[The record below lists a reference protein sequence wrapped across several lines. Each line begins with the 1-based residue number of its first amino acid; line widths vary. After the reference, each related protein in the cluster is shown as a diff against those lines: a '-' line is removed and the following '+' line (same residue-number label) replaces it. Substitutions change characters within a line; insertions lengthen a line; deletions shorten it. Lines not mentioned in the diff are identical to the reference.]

1 MADDR
6 AYPDP
11 GRIATQA
18 DFGDELTTLRLRAGL
33 RIRDVARA
41 SGVPVS
47 TTGDYFS
54 GRHLPADPQQL
65 VRILEACGETDL
77 ARIERW
83 QAALQRA
90 RRSPG
95 RRTDTPYRGL
105 ARFETRDARWF
116 FGREDVTEQLVSL
129 ATQASA
135 LPLIL
140 VGPSG
145 AGKSSV
151 LRAGLLPRL
160 RQLAGTAP
168 DIAGPVAVFEPTS
181 SPVTDLDALITEL
194 TAGRPR
200 PDAGPEGSEV
210 GRPALIVDQF
220 EAVFTR
226 CPDEAQRREFITRVC
241 ELARNALV
249 VLALRADFYDH
260 ALRYPDLASAL
271 QSRQVLLRPM
281 AAEQVRRAITEP
293 ARVARLNVEDVLA
306 DLAPQGAA
314 AAGAAGAGGAYEPG
328 ALPLLS
334 HAMLATWEHS
344 RGGTLTVAD
353 YLASGGI
360 KNALTQTA
368 ERAYGGLSP
377 DQQRL
382 ARRLFLR
389 LVHVTDDL
397 PPSRATV
404 GLDEL
409 RGWGESASG
418 PASRPNRG
426 STDPAP
432 SDAAPA

>member
-18 DFGDELTTLRLRAGL
+18 DFGDELRALRERAAL

-41 SGVPVS
+41 SGIPVS

-54 GRHLPADPQQL
+54 GRHLPAAQQL

-77 ARIERW
+77 TRIARW
-83 QAALQRA
+83 QDALNRV

-116 FGREDVTEQLVSL
+116 FGREDVTELLVSL
-129 ATQASA
+129 AAQPSD

-160 RQLAGTAP
+160 RELADASG

-181 SPVTDLDALITEL
+181 SPVTDLDAYLAEL
-194 TAGRPR
+194 TAGRPGSGAGR
-200 PDAGPEGSEV
+200 PGSGAGAEGSKG

-260 ALRYPDLASAL
+260 ALRYPGLASAL
-271 QSRQVLLRPM
+271 QSRQVLLGPM
-281 AAEQVRRAITEP
+281 TAEQVRRAITEP
-293 ARVARLNVEDVLA
+293 ARLARVNVEDGLVGLLLA
-306 DLAPQGAA
+306 DLAPQGG
-314 AAGAAGAGGAYEPG
+314 AGASGSGAGGAYEPG

-344 RGGTLTVAD
+344 RGGTLTMAD

-360 KNALTQTA
+360 KDALTQTA

-377 DQQRL
+377 DQQQL

-389 LVHVTDDL
+389 LVHVADDL

-404 GLDEL
+404 GLGEL
-409 RGWGESASG
+409 GDW
-418 PASRPNRG
+418 
-426 STDPAP
+426 D
-432 SDAAPA
+432 

>member
-18 DFGDELTTLRLRAGL
+18 DFGDELTVLRQRAGL

-54 GRHLPADPQQL
+54 GRHLPADVQQL

-77 ARIERW
+77 TRIERW

-129 ATQASA
+129 AAQASA

-160 RQLAGTAP
+160 NELARTAP

-181 SPVTDLDALITEL
+181 SPVTDLDARLTEL
-194 TAGRPR
+194 TAGLPK
-200 PDAGPEGSEV
+200 PGADPEGSEV

-226 CPDEAQRREFITRVC
+226 CSDEAQRSDFITRLC
-241 ELARNALV
+241 ELARKALV
-249 VLALRADFYDH
+249 VLALRADFYGH
-260 ALRYPDLASAL
+260 ALRYPGLASAL
-271 QSRQVLLRPM
+271 QSRQVLLGPM
-281 AAEQVRRAITEP
+281 TAEQIRRAITEP
-293 ARVARLNVEDVLA
+293 ARVARVNVEDGLVGLLLA

-314 AAGAAGAGGAYEPG
+314 AAGAAGC
-328 ALPLLS
+328 PLVPTRPLVS
-334 HAMLATWEHS
+334 VATG
-344 RGGTLTVAD
+344 RTG
-353 YLASGGI
+353 
-360 KNALTQTA
+360 
-368 ERAYGGLSP
+368 
-377 DQQRL
+377 
-382 ARRLFLR
+382 
-389 LVHVTDDL
+389 
-397 PPSRATV
+397 
-404 GLDEL
+404 
-409 RGWGESASG
+409 
-418 PASRPNRG
+418 
-426 STDPAP
+426 
-432 SDAAPA
+432 

>member
-18 DFGDELTTLRLRAGL
+18 DFGDELTVLRQLAGL

-54 GRHLPADPQQL
+54 GRHLPADVQQL

-77 ARIERW
+77 TRIERW

-129 ATQASA
+129 AAQASA

-160 RQLAGTAP
+160 RELAGTAP

-181 SPVTDLDALITEL
+181 SPVTDLDALLAEL
-194 TAGRPR
+194 TADRSGSG
-200 PDAGPEGSEV
+200 AGPEGSEA
-210 GRPALIVDQF
+210 GRPGSRTSPGRGTA
-220 EAVFTR
+220 
-226 CPDEAQRREFITRVC
+226 CPSSC
-241 ELARNALV
+241 
-249 VLALRADFYDH
+249 
-260 ALRYPDLASAL
+260 
-271 QSRQVLLRPM
+271 
-281 AAEQVRRAITEP
+281 P
-293 ARVARLNVEDVLA
+293 ATAGL
-306 DLAPQGAA
+306 AA
-314 AAGAAGAGGAYEPG
+314 ARP
-328 ALPLLS
+328 
-334 HAMLATWEHS
+334 AT
-344 RGGTLTVAD
+344 
-353 YLASGGI
+353 
-360 KNALTQTA
+360 
-368 ERAYGGLSP
+368 
-377 DQQRL
+377 
-382 ARRLFLR
+382 
-389 LVHVTDDL
+389 
-397 PPSRATV
+397 
-404 GLDEL
+404 
-409 RGWGESASG
+409 
-418 PASRPNRG
+418 
-426 STDPAP
+426 AP
-432 SDAAPA
+432 SG